1 VTGALVVKS
10 GPLAGRRYDIEAEV
24 VLGREDAAL
33 TIEDPEISRRHA
45 LVRPS
50 GGGLEIEDAGS
61 RNGTFVNGIAVS
73 GATRLSAG
81 DEITVGTT
89 VLTVELA
96 RGNSAATAVSA
107 SPPTPRQLDA
117 PVPPPAPAP
126 PAPALTPS
134 SAPTEPF
141 GTYAAPAAA
150 KASRGKIASRTLL
163 PMALSIGIVAA
174 TAVTLVV
181 YFAQH

>member
-1 VTGALVVKS
+1 VAGVLIVKS
-10 GPLAGRRYDIEAEV
+10 GPLAGRRFDIDSEV

-33 TIEDPEISRRHA
+33 TIDDPEISRRHA

-61 RNGTFVNGIAVS
+61 RNGTYVNGIAVREV
-73 GATRLSAG
+73 TRLSAG

-96 RGNSAATAVSA
+96 RGNSTAVSP
-107 SPPTPRQLDA
+107 SPPTPRQSE
-117 PVPPPAPAP
+117 APAP
-126 PAPALTPS
+126 PARPLVPS
-134 SAPTEPF
+134 SAPAEPF

-150 KASRGKIASRTLL
+150 KAGRGRVASRTLL
-163 PMALSIGIVAA
+163 PVVLSMGVVAA
-174 TAVTLVV
+174 VAVTLVV